1 MCRLNWLIFGYLLG
15 TSDESLALSLA
26 MAYRKRPATTRTCVH
41 CHEAYEAVDRRR
53 LYCGDSCKV
62 QACKAKRRRR
72 LAAQGPALAAPS
84 APVAP
89 PPTTIPGPQTL
100 EWNLQNLAVLG
111 SAAALGT
118 LGVKVGERVVEG
130 FKQPKPAAL
139 SSPPAPALQ
148 LVDPLSWL
156 PAGLLTANAPR
167 VPLELPALGR
177 SVLFIELRYLGH
189 LLYYQPTHRVLLWRA
204 TPGQLQPLRGPDDV
218 AYVAEQ
224 LPCDGY
230 EGSWAS
236 SLGRGNEL
244 QTLG

>member
-1 MCRLNWLIFGYLLG
+1 
-15 TSDESLALSLA
+15 
-26 MAYRKRPATTRTCVH
+26 MAYRKRPATARTCVH
-41 CHEAYEAVDRRR
+41 CHDAYEAVDRRR

-72 LAAQGPALAAPS
+72 LAAKASGLAAPS
-84 APVAP
+84 TPVAT
-89 PPTTIPGPQTL
+89 PTTPTPSPQTL

-111 SAAALGT
+111 TAAALGN

-130 FKQPKPAAL
+130 FTQPSSAVLPAL
-139 SSPPAPALQ
+139 PAPPLQ

-167 VPLELPALGR
+167 VSLESSALGR
-177 SVLFIELRYLGH
+177 PVLFVELRYLGH
-189 LLYYQPTHRVLLWRA
+189 LLYYQPSQRLLLWRA
-204 TPGQLQPLRGPDDV
+204 APGNLQTLGGPDEV

-224 LPCDGY
+224 VPCDAYG
-230 EGSWAS
+230 ESVAP
-236 SLGRGNEL
+236 SLGTGSEL